1 VVPHAG
7 SFNIHESCCDTLLD
21 ILIPVVGWIMLV
33 VVNSTVSDI
42 GGQLVNQVAQ
52 QEAQAIQPLPPTII
66 GIAQV
71 TACLTGL
78 VISGQGFVFPGTIS
92 VRRVTRSFKDLQSI
106 GALPRPDWP

>member
-1 VVPHAG
+1 
-7 SFNIHESCCDTLLD
+7 
-21 ILIPVVGWIMLV
+21 MLV

-42 GGQLVNQVAQ
+42 GGQLVQQVAS

-78 VISGQGFVFPGTIS
+78 VISSQGFVFPGTIS
-92 VRRVTRSFKDLQSI
+92 VRRAGRSFQDMAVIHS
-106 GALPRPDWP
+106 LPRPDYP